1 MSPQWWGKLINAVL
15 LSLINEACVNVCC
28 DTLFVQLIVDHPQN
42 TLWYKMAKMEHTCA
56 CPTVLYIK
64 LV

>member
-1 MSPQWWGKLINAVL
+1 VQN
-15 LSLINEACVNVCC
+15 
-28 DTLFVQLIVDHPQN
+28 FVQFILDHPIN

-64 LV
+64 LVWISTKYTKTKFN